1 MQTEYPPLRGGGF
14 IISPQNSGSIPK
26 AKPFSPPRKKRA
38 FKIKELVFPV
48 LSDYCSY
55 AENLTSRIFS
65 KLLSALIALCS
76 VAVFFKY
83 FTFGTIICV
92 DGNYVATA
100 NSDKSFYSAYSAADT
115 IAEQNGIYDFK
126 PDFSLTPTLT
136 LKSSINSTQK
146 VRDELLLSSPHFVR
160 GCVLYSKNTP
170 VFSAESKSIAKEVV
184 DDYIKAYSMN
194 GTVSLGSDIS
204 FKECVI
210 SRDEISGKEECSD
223 LLFQKDAIAVTSVV
237 NKAVEKEIPFE
248 TKTQND
254 ANLYIGESVT
264 VTEGVPG
271 KSAITEETVYH
282 NGTQKSSRILTE
294 NVILPPVTK
303 VVRVGTKEKEV
314 LKTGVLYP
322 LEGVISSPFGSRWG
336 KMHEGLDIAVSEGT
350 PVLAA
355 ECGTVSYVSENAGGY
370 GKFIRIDHGYGV
382 ETAYAHLSKIEVSVG
397 QSVNANTRIALSGN
411 TGRSTGPHLH
421 FEITQN
427 DTPLDPTKY
436 LKKRF

>member
-1 MQTEYPPLRGGGF
+1 MQTEHPPLRGGGF
-14 IISPQNSGSIPK
+14 IISPQNSTCIPK
-26 AKPFSPPRKKRA
+26 AKPVSVPRKKRGV
-38 FKIKELVFPV
+38 KIYEVISPV
-48 LSDYCSY
+48 LNDYCTY
-55 AENLTSRIFS
+55 AQSLSGRIIS
-65 KLLSALIALCS
+65 KLLSALVALCAA
-76 VAVFFKY
+76 AVFFKY

-92 DGNYVATA
+92 DGTKVATA
-100 NSDKSFYSAYSAADT
+100 NSDKSFYSAYSAANT
-115 IAEQNGIYDFK
+115 IAEENGIYDFK
-126 PDFSLTPTLT
+126 PDFTLTPTLT
-136 LKSSINSTQK
+136 LKNSVQNTQK
-146 VRDELLLSSPHFVR
+146 VRDELLLTSPHFVR
-160 GCVLYSKNTP
+160 GCVLYTKNTP
-170 VFSAESKSIAKEVV
+170 IFSAESKSVAKEVV
-184 DDYIKAYSMN
+184 QDYIKAYSMN
-194 GTVSLGSDIS
+194 GKVSLGSDIS

-210 SRDEISGKEECSD
+210 SSDKISNKEECSD
-223 LLFQKDAIAVTSVV
+223 LLFKKDAIAVTSVV

-264 VTEGVPG
+264 VTEGVLG
-271 KSAITEETVYH
+271 KAAVTEETVYH

-303 VVRVGTKEKEV
+303 VVRIGTKEKEV

-355 ECGTVSYVSENAGGY
+355 ECGIVSYVSENAGGY

-382 ETAYAHLSKIEVSVG
+382 ETAYAHLSKIEVVVG
-397 QSVNANTRIALSGN
+397 QKVNANTRIALSGN

-421 FEITQN
+421 FEITHN
-427 DTPLDPTKY
+427 DIPLDPLLY
-436 LKKRF
+436 LKKR

>member
-1 MQTEYPPLRGGGF
+1 MQAEHPPLRGGGF

-26 AKPFSPPRKKRA
+26 AKPLSPPRKKKA
-38 FKIKELVFPV
+38 VKIKELIFPV
-48 LSDYCSY
+48 LNDYCSY
-55 AENLTSRIFS
+55 AESMTSLIIS
-65 KLLSALIALCS
+65 KLLSALIAACCA
-76 VAVFFKY
+76 VVFFKY

-92 DGNYVATA
+92 DGTYVATA

-115 IAEQNGIYDFK
+115 IAEQSGIYDFK

-136 LKSSINSTQK
+136 LKSSIKNTQN
-146 VRDELLLSSPHFVR
+146 VRDEILLTSPHFVR
-160 GCVLYSKNTP
+160 GCVLYSKNAP
-170 VFSAESKSIAKEVV
+170 VFSAESKSVAREVV
-184 DDYIKAYSMN
+184 DDYIKTYSMN

-210 SRDEISGKEECSD
+210 SRDKVSDKKKCSD

-237 NKAVEKEIPFE
+237 NKAIEKEIPFE

-254 ANLYIGESVT
+254 ANLYIGETVT
-264 VTEGVPG
+264 VTEGVLG
-271 KSAITEETVYH
+271 KAAITEETIYH
-282 NGTQKSSRILTE
+282 NGTQTSSRILTE

-382 ETAYAHLSKIEVSVG
+382 ETAYAHLS
-397 QSVNANTRIALSGN
+397 
-411 TGRSTGPHLH
+411 
-421 FEITQN
+421 
-427 DTPLDPTKY
+427 
-436 LKKRF
+436 

>member
-1 MQTEYPPLRGGGF
+1 MQAEHPPLRGGGF
-14 IISPQNSGSIPK
+14 IISPQNSGSISK
-26 AKPFSPPRKKRA
+26 AKPFSPSRKKRA
-38 FKIKELVFPV
+38 VKVGAIIFPF

-55 AENLTSRIFS
+55 AESLTSRIVS
-65 KLLSALIALCS
+65 KLLSALIALCCA
-76 VAVFFKY
+76 VVFFKY

-92 DGNYVATA
+92 DGARVATA
-100 NSDKSFYSAYSAADT
+100 NSDKSFYNAYSAADT
-115 IAEQNGIYDFK
+115 IAEQNGIYNFK
-126 PDFSLTPTLT
+126 PDFTLTPTLT
-136 LKSSINSTQK
+136 LKSSIESTQK

-160 GCVLYSKNTP
+160 GCVLYSKNSP
-170 VFSAESKSIAKEVV
+170 IFSAESKSVAKEVV
-184 DDYIKAYSMN
+184 DDYIEAYSMN
-194 GTVSLGSDIS
+194 GKVSLGSDIS

-210 SRDEISGKEECSD
+210 SRDKISDKEECSA

-264 VTEGVPG
+264 VTEGVLG
-271 KSAITEETVYH
+271 KAAVTEETVYH
-282 NGTQKSSRILTE
+282 NGAQKSNRILTE
-294 NVILPPVTK
+294 NIILTPVTK
-303 VVRVGTKEKEV
+303 VVRIGTKEKEV

-397 QSVNANTRIALSGN
+397 QKVNANTRIALSGN

-436 LKKRF
+436 LKKR

>member
-14 IISPQNSGSIPK
+14 IISPENPKYIPK
-26 AKPFSPPRKKRA
+26 AKPFSQVQRKKVFNIKALA
-38 FKIKELVFPV
+38 FPALY
-48 LSDYCSY
+48 DYCAY
-55 AENLTSRIFS
+55 AEKLTRSIIS
-65 KLLSALIALCS
+65 TLLSTLVALCCIMI
-76 VAVFFKY
+76 FFKY
-83 FTFGTIICV
+83 FTFGTTIYHNGV
-92 DGNYVATA
+92 KVAIA
-100 NSDKSFYSAYSAADT
+100 DSDKSFYTALAAANT
-115 IAEQNGIYDFK
+115 IAEENSVYDFK
-126 PDFSLTPTLT
+126 PECVLTPSLTLRSEIQDT
-136 LKSSINSTQK
+136 KS
-146 VRDELLLSSPHFVR
+146 VRDELLLCSPQFVR
-160 GCVLYSKNTP
+160 GCVLYCENTP
-170 VFSAESKSIAKEVV
+170 LFCAQNMEAAKAVV
-184 DDYIKAYSMN
+184 ADYIEKYSMD
-194 GTVSLGSDIS
+194 GKVSLGSDIS

-210 SRDEISGKEECSD
+210 SSDKISDKEECSN

-264 VTEGVPG
+264 VTEGVLG
-271 KSAITEETVYH
+271 KAAITEETIYH

-303 VVRVGTKEKEV
+303 LVRIGTKEKEV

-336 KMHEGLDIAVSEGT
+336 RMHEGLDIAVSEGT

-355 ECGTVSYVSENAGGY
+355 ECGTVSYVNENAGGY

-382 ETAYAHLSKIEVSVG
+382 ETAYAHLSEIEVSVG
-397 QSVNANTRIALSGN
+397 QKVNANTRIALSGN

-427 DTPLDPTKY
+427 DIPLDPVKY
-436 LKKRF
+436 LKKR